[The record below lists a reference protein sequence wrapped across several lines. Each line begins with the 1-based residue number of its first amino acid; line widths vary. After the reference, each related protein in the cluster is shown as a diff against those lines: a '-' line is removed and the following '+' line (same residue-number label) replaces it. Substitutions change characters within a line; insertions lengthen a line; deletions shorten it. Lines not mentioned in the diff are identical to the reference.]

1 MKFSHDQGEFSSQ
14 LKTSELLH
22 EAINNLSGKNV
33 EVGDF
38 ILQFQRRSFGGVLLI
53 LAILAMVPGISIFA
67 GIAMTVP
74 AFQLLM
80 GYPAPVFPKSIR
92 KRTVSVSA
100 LKRWGPKVINW
111 VEMLERLVC
120 FRWPKLTN
128 VAARRVMGLSILL
141 LAMVVTIPFPFSNFP
156 PSVAIICFALGLLER
171 DGLMVIIGSAIG
183 LIAFTIGA
191 TIFYIA
197 STWIASLM

>member
-1 MKFSHDQGEFSSQ
+1 MKISNDQGEYSSQ
-14 LKTSELLH
+14 LKTSELLY
-22 EAINNLSGKNV
+22 EAINNLEGKNV
-33 EVGDF
+33 AVGDF

-53 LAILAMVPGISIFA
+53 LAILAMLPGISVFA

-100 LKRWGPKVINW
+100 LKRWGPKIINW
-111 VEMLERLVC
+111 VEMLEKLVR
-120 FRWPKLTN
+120 FRWPKLTS
-128 VAARRVMGLSILL
+128 VAARRLMGLAILL
-141 LAMVVTIPFPFSNFP
+141 LAIIVTIPFPFSNFP

-171 DGLMVIIGSAIG
+171 DGLMVIIGSVVG

-191 TIFYIA
+191 TILYITA
-197 STWIASLM
+197 TWLAAL

>member
-1 MKFSHDQGEFSSQ
+1 MTISNDQGEYSSQ
-14 LKTSELLH
+14 LKTSELLY
-22 EAINNLSGKNV
+22 EAINNLEGKNV
-33 EVGDF
+33 AVGDF

-53 LAILAMVPGISIFA
+53 LAILAMLPGISVFA

-100 LKRWGPKVINW
+100 LKRWGPKIINW
-111 VEMLERLVC
+111 VEMLEKLVR
-120 FRWPKLTN
+120 FRCPKLTS
-128 VAARRVMGLSILL
+128 VAARRLMGLAILL
-141 LAMVVTIPFPFSNFP
+141 LAIIVTIPFPFSNFP

-171 DGLMVIIGSAIG
+171 DGLMVIIGSVVG

-191 TIFYIA
+191 TILYITA
-197 STWIASLM
+197 TWLAAL